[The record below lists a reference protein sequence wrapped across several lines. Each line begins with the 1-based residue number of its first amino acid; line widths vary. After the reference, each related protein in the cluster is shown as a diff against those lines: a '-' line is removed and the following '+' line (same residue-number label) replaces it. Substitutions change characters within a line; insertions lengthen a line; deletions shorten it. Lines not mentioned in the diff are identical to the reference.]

1 MAPQLALPALLLL
14 LLVGTLPTA
23 HAHGE
28 GLFAALPL
36 DHRPLLAFLVLLGT
50 GTERHHWQAAALD
63 NGLGLTGPGNPI
75 SGSFPGHDRS
85 IWGHSG
91 AHFR

>member
-1 MAPQLALPALLLL
+1 MLLL
-14 LLVGTLPTA
+14 LLVGSIHAA
-23 HAHGE
+23 HAYGE
-28 GLFAALPL
+28 GLFTTLPL

-50 GTERHHWQAAALD
+50 GTERRHHQAAALD
-63 NGLGLTGPGNPI
+63 NGLGLAGPGNPI

-91 AHFR
+91 GHFRYLKK